1 MRRKSQM
8 DITKENGNGA
18 TNVSEETEEE
28 VEQLT
33 IRIRLK
39 KGQRFTSVEF
49 IEKTGLNVLL
59 KNDERRRQRI
69 ANDFIAMLIRWNVIK
84 PMGERTVE
92 GGWTPILQDTK
103 KRGRKLMVYEVIAD
117 FFWSLEKG
125 DL

>member
-1 MRRKSQM
+1 MEN
-8 DITKENGNGA
+8 TKKNRNGETNVGEGA
-18 TNVSEETEEE
+18 TDDE
-28 VEQLT
+28 VEQMT

-49 IEKTGLNVLL
+49 IERTGLNILL

-69 ANDFIAMLIRWNVIK
+69 ANDFIAMLVRWNVIK
-84 PMGERTVE
+84 PMGERTVD
-92 GGWTPILQDTK
+92 GGWMPILQDTK